1 MLQQI
6 NETLVF
12 YFTIEC
18 ANCHHEM
25 SVSHAVI
32 EEKSG
37 ELFCTLCGK
46 TVTVPDW
53 QTLCSSAKT
62 LNDYIGDKF
71 NAQYINIVLNE
82 NFEAEE
88 EEVAAH

>member
-12 YFTIEC
+12 YFKIEC
-18 ANCHHEM
+18 ANCHNM
-25 SVSHAVI
+25 MKVSHAVI

-37 ELFCTLCGK
+37 ELYCSLCGK
-46 TVTVPDW
+46 TVTVPDHK
-53 QTLCSSAKT
+53 TLCESANT
-62 LNDYIGDKF
+62 LNNYIGDKF

-82 NFEAEE
+82 DFEVEA